1 MDGRVPSDPAVPA
14 FRPAASLPIAA
25 PEPNLRRDLAACTG
39 DGLTYS
45 YMVGVGETYLAA
57 FVLALGM
64 QEVTSGLV
72 TAIPP
77 LVGGVVQ
84 LVATAGVN
92 RLGSPRKWVMICAST
107 QAASLVPLVVGAIV
121 GSMPPWLV
129 FLCASLYWAAA
140 LAAGGVWNTW
150 VGMLFP
156 PRIRAR
162 YFGRRSRAC
171 QILTLAGLLS
181 GGFLLS
187 TGERSGV
194 PLAGFA
200 ACFGLASMARL
211 SSLFFL
217 ARQAD
222 PPSDGFEHKRVS
234 VLAVLRRAGHATDAK
249 LIVFMVSLQAATM
262 VAAPYFNP
270 FMLDELGFDKATYT
284 TMIAASFLAKS
295 LALPLHARYAERF
308 GARRLLMLSSVGV
321 SVLAAVWMVDDSPAW
336 ILPTQILA
344 GALWGGYELAT
355 FLLLLETIPAEE
367 RTSVMGGYYLLNGLA
382 AVTGSLIGAWLLGP
396 EQAFEGYMLLFAIS
410 TFLRL
415 ATLPL
420 AFRVTADTRK
430 TVPLAADPIAV
441 RPSAGSIAAPDLAGI
456 EGKERER

>member
-1 MDGRVPSDPAVPA
+1 M
-14 FRPAASLPIAA
+14 L
-25 PEPNLRRDLAACTG
+25 
-39 DGLTYS
+39 
-45 YMVGVGETYLAA
+45 GVGETYLAA

-64 QEVTSGLV
+64 EEVTSGLV
-72 TAIPP
+72 AAIPP

-84 LVATAGVN
+84 LLATSGVN
-92 RLGSPRKWVMICAST
+92 RLGSPRRWIMGCAT
-107 QAASLVPLVVGAIV
+107 VQAASLVPLVIGALVGA
-121 GSMPPWLV
+121 MPPWLV
-129 FLCASLYWAAA
+129 FLCASLYWGAA

-150 VGMLFP
+150 VGLLFP
-156 PRIRAR
+156 ARIRAR

-171 QILTLAGLLS
+171 QIVTLAGLLT

-187 TGERSGV
+187 LGERGGV

-211 SSLFFL
+211 SSILFL
-217 ARQAD
+217 RNQAD
-222 PPSDGFEHKRVS
+222 PPADGFEHRRVS
-234 VLAVLRRAGHATDAK
+234 VLSVLRRAGHATDGK
-249 LIVFMVSLQAATM
+249 LILFMVCLQAATM

-284 TMIAASFLAKS
+284 IMIAASFLAKS
-295 LALPLHARYAERF
+295 LALPLHARYAERY
-308 GARRLLMLSSVGV
+308 GARRLLTLSAVGV
-321 SVLAAVWMVDDSPAW
+321 SVLAAVWMVDDAPAW
-336 ILPTQILA
+336 ILPTQVLA

-382 AVTGSLIGAWLLGP
+382 TVTGSLVGAWLLGP
-396 EQAFEGYMLLFAIS
+396 EQAFEGYMLVFAIS

-420 AFRVTADTRK
+420 AFHVTRDTRR

-441 RPSAGSIAAPDLAGI
+441 RPSSGSIAAPDLASIDPVETGAP
-456 EGKERER
+456 R

>member
-1 MDGRVPSDPAVPA
+1 
-14 FRPAASLPIAA
+14 
-25 PEPNLRRDLAACTG
+25 LRRDLAACTG

-45 YMVGVGETYLAA
+45 FMVGVGETYLAA

-64 QEVTSGLV
+64 EEVTAGLI

-77 LVGGVVQ
+77 LAGGILQ
-84 LVATAGVN
+84 LGATAGVN
-92 RLGSPRKWVMICAST
+92 RLGSPRKWVMLCAAT
-107 QAASLVPLVVGAIV
+107 QAASLVPLVVGAIA
-121 GSMPPWLV
+121 GTMPPWLV
-129 FLCASLYWAAA
+129 FLCASLYWGAA

-150 VGMLFP
+150 VGLLFP

-171 QILTLAGLLS
+171 QMVTLVGLLA

-187 TGERSGV
+187 AGEASGAA
-194 PLAGFA
+194 LAGFA
-200 ACFGLASMARL
+200 ACFGLAAMARFA
-211 SSLFFL
+211 SLLFL
-217 ARQAD
+217 ARQGD
-222 PPSDGFEHKRVS
+222 PPMDGFEHRRVG

-249 LIVFMVSLQAATM
+249 LILFMVSLQAATM

-270 FMLDELGFDKATYT
+270 FMLDELGFSKSTYM
-284 TMIAASFLAKS
+284 TMVAASFLAKS

-308 GARRLLMLSSVGV
+308 GARQLLVRSAVGV
-321 SVLAAVWMVDDSPAW
+321 SVLAAVWMVSPSAWW

-367 RTSVMGGYYLLNGLA
+367 RTSVMSGYYLLNGLA
-382 AVTGSLIGAWLLGP
+382 TVTGSLVGAWLLGP
-396 EQAFEGYMLLFAIS
+396 DQAFEGYMLLFAVS

-420 AFRVTADTRK
+420 ALRVTADTRR
-430 TVPLAADPIAV
+430 TVPMSADPIAV
-441 RPSAGSIAAPDLAGI
+441 RPSAGSIAVPDLAGI
-456 EGKERER
+456 EPVGPDAPPDGTEEPR